1 VRQADFLARYGGE
14 EFALVVPGASPQE
27 LASIGERL
35 RMQVAS
41 SPIQVAS
48 DTWIEVTV
56 SVGTAGY
63 PRHGKTPSE
72 LITTADRALYAA
84 KSQGRDR
91 VVVGETITASDLVDR
106 PDQSP
111 TDLLAYLQR
120 AADEVDG
127 WLSTCEHGRAVGRW
141 AAVVA
146 SALGEDEP
154 FVRRIELAGRL
165 HDVGKVFIPQ
175 AIWRKPSALS
185 RYERHLVQQHSE
197 FGYQMVSVVPGLLDV
212 AEAVRQ
218 HHERIDGRGYP
229 FGLSGP
235 EILLEARIIAVCD
248 SWAAM
253 LADRPYHTAMGPDAA
268 CDELR
273 NGRGTQFDQ
282 DVVDMFL
289 SLHRQKLL
297 GDLRRLAEPVS
308 VRLLP

>member
-1 VRQADFLARYGGE
+1 
-14 EFALVVPGASPQE
+14 
-27 LASIGERL
+27 
-35 RMQVAS
+35 
-41 SPIQVAS
+41 
-48 DTWIEVTV
+48 
-56 SVGTAGY
+56 VGTACY
-63 PRHGKTPSE
+63 PRHGKTPAE
-72 LITTADRALYAA
+72 LIMTADRALYAA

-91 VVVGETITASDLVDR
+91 VVVGETITAATPIGDS
-106 PDQSP
+106 PDS
-111 TDLLAYLQR
+111 TADLLAYLQR

-141 AAVVA
+141 AALVA

-154 FVRRIELAGRL
+154 LVRRVELAGRL

-185 RYERHLVQQHSE
+185 RYERQLVQQHSD
-197 FGYQMVSVVPGLLDV
+197 FGFQMVSVVPGLLDV

-229 FGLSGP
+229 FGLTGP
-235 EILLEARIIAVCD
+235 EIRLEARIIAVCD

-253 LADRPYHTAMGPDAA
+253 LADRPYHTALRPAEA

-273 NGRGTQFDQ
+273 NGRGTQFDR

-289 SLHRQKLL
+289 NLHRRELI
-297 GDLRRLAEPVS
+297 GELRQLAERTPVQ
-308 VRLLP
+308 VLP